1 MSHTRAD
8 IQTEVCEIVLINQL
22 VNFTILLLFPL
33 FPLPIVPLPVSP
45 LPLTLSTPPL
55 FLLRGGQASHEYQP
69 DMAYQ
74 VEGWT
79 R

>member
-22 VNFTILLLFPL
+22 VNFTILLLFPH
-33 FPLPIVPLPVSP
+33 FPLLPVPPPISP
-45 LPLTLSTPPL
+45 LPLTLSTPL

-69 DMAYQ
+69 DMTYQ